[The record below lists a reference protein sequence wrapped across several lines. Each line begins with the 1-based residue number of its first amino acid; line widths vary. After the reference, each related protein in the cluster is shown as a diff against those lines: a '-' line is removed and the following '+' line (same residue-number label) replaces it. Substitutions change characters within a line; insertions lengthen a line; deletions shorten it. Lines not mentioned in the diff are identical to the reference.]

1 MIRTIFTISYL
12 LFVALFATLRAQ
24 EVWSLQKC
32 IDYAQDNNI
41 KIKQGVIT
49 TEYQQNQL
57 KQTKFSRLPNLNG
70 SMSQNFYFGRSLLGD
85 NSYADNN
92 SSGSRFGLS
101 TDVPV
106 YQGGRITNNISKLE
120 LDFQASIEDLAKA
133 KSDISVNIA
142 STFLEILYA
151 KDLVK
156 VSEDQLTVT
165 NLQIKQINEKVEA
178 GSLARGSLL
187 EIQAQSAGEEL
198 NLVNAKN
205 QLQLAKLKLTQ
216 LLEIPLKDD
225 FDVEVPT
232 LPEISAEASIVGS
245 DDVYKSALTT
255 RPEIKGAD
263 LRLQSSQF
271 QLKIA
276 KGALY
281 PTLSLYASADYS
293 YNNKNQLVNRDP
305 VTGDVISVSNIDF
318 FKQLKSFQS
327 KSVGMQV
334 SIPIFTRFANKI
346 QIDNARLQV
355 LNTELE
361 LESTKKLLRSD
372 IETAQTSAIAALNR
386 FNSNQKAVSSMKEAF
401 RYSEEKFGV
410 GLVNAVEYNTAKTKL
425 AKSESDLL
433 QAKYE
438 FIFRTKI
445 LDFYR
450 GLPLTL

>member
-1 MIRTIFTISYL
+1 MIRTIFTITYL
-12 LFVALFATLRAQ
+12 LFVALFASLQAQ
-24 EVWSLQKC
+24 EVWSLERC
-32 IDYAQDNNI
+32 INYALDNNI

-70 SMSQNFYFGRSLLGD
+70 QMSQNLNFGRSLTYD
-85 NSYADNN
+85 NTYKDIN
-92 SSGSRFGLS
+92 SSQTDFGVS
-101 TDVPV
+101 TNVPV
-106 YQGGRITNNISKLE
+106 FQGFIITNNISKLE
-120 LDFQASIEDLAKA
+120 LDLQASIEDLSKA

-142 STFLEILYA
+142 STFLEILFA

-156 VSEDQLTVT
+156 VSEDQLSVT

-187 EIQAQSAGEEL
+187 EIEAQAAGEEL

-205 QLQLAKLKLTQ
+205 QLQIARLRLTQ
-216 LLEIPLKDD
+216 LLELPSSDS
-225 FDVEVPT
+225 FDVEVPA
-232 LPEISAEASIVGS
+232 LPEINAQASIVS
-245 DDVYKSALTT
+245 ASEVYKSAVLT
-255 RPEIKGAD
+255 RAEIKGAD
-263 LRLQSSQF
+263 LRFQSSQY
-271 QLKIA
+271 QLKMA

-281 PTLSLYASADYS
+281 PSISLYANIYDS
-293 YNNKNQLVNRDP
+293 YNNKYTDINGKNISFSDQLRNNQRKGIGAQMN
-305 VTGDVISVSNIDF
+305 
-318 FKQLKSFQS
+318 
-327 KSVGMQV
+327 
-334 SIPIFTRFANKI
+334 IPIFTRFQNKL

-361 LESTKKLLRSD
+361 LENTKKLLRSD
-372 IETAQTSAIAALNR
+372 IETAQTTAIAALNR

>member
-1 MIRTIFTISYL
+1 MIRTIFTITYL
-12 LFVALFATLRAQ
+12 LFVSLFAVLQAQ
-24 EVWSLQKC
+24 EVWSLEKC
-32 IDYAQDNNI
+32 ITYALDNNI

-57 KQTKFSRLPNLNG
+57 KQTKNSRLPNLNG
-70 SMSQNFYFGRSLLGD
+70 QISQSLSFGRTLTFPENTYKD
-85 NSYADNN
+85 INSAQTD
-92 SSGSRFGLS
+92 FGLS
-101 TDVPV
+101 TNVPIF
-106 YQGGRITNNISKLE
+106 QGFQITNNISKLE
-120 LDFQASIEDLAKA
+120 LDLQASLEDLAKA

-142 STFLEILYA
+142 STYLEILFA

-165 NLQIKQINEKVEA
+165 NLQIKQTNEKVEA

-187 EIQAQSAGEEL
+187 EIQAQAAGEEL

-205 QLQLAKLKLTQ
+205 QLQLAKLRLTQ
-216 LLEIPLKDD
+216 LLELALNDS

-232 LPEISAEASIVGS
+232 LPEISAEASIVS
-245 DDVYKSALTT
+245 SVEVYKSALLT

-263 LRLQSSQF
+263 LRYQSSQY
-271 QLKIA
+271 QLKMA

-281 PTLSLYASADYS
+281 PTVSAYANFYDL
-293 YNNKNQLVNRDP
+293 YNNQNSTSFSDQIRNNQR
-305 VTGDVISVSNIDF
+305 
-318 FKQLKSFQS
+318 KSLGAQ
-327 KSVGMQV
+327 MN
-334 SIPIFTRFANKI
+334 IPIFTRFLNKI

-355 LNTELE
+355 LNFELE
-361 LESTKKLLRSD
+361 LENSKKLLRSD
-372 IETAQTSAIAALNR
+372 IETAQTTAIAALNR

>member
-305 VTGDVISVSNIDF
+305 VTGDVIS
-318 FKQLKSFQS
+318 
-327 KSVGMQV
+327 
-334 SIPIFTRFANKI
+334 IFTRFANKI

>member
-1 MIRTIFTISYL
+1 MIRTIFTITYL
-12 LFVALFATLRAQ
+12 LFVSLFAALQAQ

-57 KQTKFSRLPNLNG
+57 KQAKFSRLPNLNG
-70 SMSQNFYFGRSLLGD
+70 QLSQNFSFGRNLTYPENTYKDVNTSQTD
-85 NSYADNN
+85 
-92 SSGSRFGLS
+92 FGLS
-101 TDVPV
+101 TNVPIF
-106 YQGGRITNNISKLE
+106 QGFYITNNISKLD
-120 LDFQASIEDLAKA
+120 LDFQASVEDLAKA

-142 STFLEILYA
+142 STFLEILFA

-187 EIQAQSAGEEL
+187 EIQAQAAGEEL

-205 QLQLAKLKLTQ
+205 QLQLAKLRLTQ
-216 LLEIPLKDD
+216 LLEIPLKED
-225 FDVEVPT
+225 FDVEVPM
-232 LPEISAEASIVGS
+232 LPEISAEASIVS
-245 DDVYKSALTT
+245 SVEVYKSALLT

-263 LRLQSSQF
+263 LRYQGSKY
-271 QLKIA
+271 QLNMA
-276 KGALY
+276 RGALY
-281 PTLSLYASADYS
+281 PSVSLYANIYDL
-293 YNNKNQLVNRDP
+293 YNNKYKDLLGN
-305 VTGDVISVSNIDF
+305 NIAF
-318 FKQLKSFQS
+318 STQLKNNQR
-327 KSVGMQV
+327 KSIGLQMN
-334 SIPIFTRFANKI
+334 IPIFNRFANKI

-361 LESTKKLLRSD
+361 LENTKKLLRSD

>member
-1 MIRTIFTISYL
+1 MIRTIFTLSYL
-12 LFVALFATLRAQ
+12 LFVALFASLHAQ
-24 EVWSLQKC
+24 EVWSLEKC
-32 IDYAQDNNI
+32 INYALDNNI
-41 KIKQGVIT
+41 KIKQGFIT

-57 KQTKFSRLPNLNG
+57 KQSRYSRLPNLTG
-70 SMSQNFYFGRSLLGD
+70 QMSQNLNFGRSLGYD
-85 NSYADNN
+85 NTYKNIN
-92 SSGSRFGLS
+92 SAQTDFGVS
-101 TDVPV
+101 TSVPV
-106 YQGGRITNNISKLE
+106 YQGFYITNSIAKLE
-120 LDFQASIEDLAKA
+120 LDFQASVSDLEKA

-142 STFLEILYA
+142 STYLEILFA

-165 NLQIKQINEKVEA
+165 NLQIKTINEKVEA

-187 EIQAQSAGEEL
+187 EIQAQAAGEEL
-198 NLVNAKN
+198 DIVNAKN
-205 QLQLAKLKLTQ
+205 QLQLAILRLTQ
-216 LLEIPLKDD
+216 LLELPVQEN
-225 FDVEVPT
+225 FDIEVPL
-232 LPEISAEASIVGS
+232 LPEISAQASIVTSG
-245 DDVYKSALTT
+245 DVYKSALLT

-263 LRLQSSQF
+263 LRYQSSQY
-271 QLKIA
+271 QLKMA

-281 PTLSLYASADYS
+281 PTISFYANIYDL
-293 YNNKNQLVNRDP
+293 YNNQYKDINGNDIAFS
-305 VTGDVISVSNIDF
+305 D
-318 FKQLKSFQS
+318 QLKNNQR
-327 KSVGMQV
+327 KGLGAQMN
-334 SIPIFTRFANKI
+334 IPIFTRFQNKL

-361 LESTKKLLRSD
+361 LENTKKLLRSD
-372 IETAQTSAIAALNR
+372 IETAQTNAVAALNR
-386 FNSNQKAVSSMKEAF
+386 YISNQKAVFSMKEAF

-425 AKSESDLL
+425 AKTESDLL

>member
-1 MIRTIFTISYL
+1 MIRTIFTITYL
-12 LFVALFATLRAQ
+12 LFVALFASLQAQ
-24 EVWSLQKC
+24 EIWSLEKC
-32 IDYAQDNNI
+32 INYALDNNI
-41 KIKQGVIT
+41 KIKQGVIAT
-49 TEYQQNQL
+49 GYQQNQL
-57 KQTKFSRLPNLNG
+57 KQTKFSRLPNLTG
-70 SMSQNFYFGRSLLGD
+70 QVSQNLNFGRSLTYD
-85 NSYADNN
+85 NTYKDIN
-92 SSGSRFGLS
+92 SSQTDFGIG
-101 TDVPV
+101 TNIPV
-106 YQGGRITNNISKLE
+106 FQGFYITNNISKLE
-120 LDFQASIEDLAKA
+120 LDLQASIEDLSKA

-142 STFLEILYA
+142 STFLEILFA

-156 VSEDQLTVT
+156 VSEDQLSVT
-165 NLQIKQINEKVEA
+165 NLQIKQITEKVDA

-187 EIQAQSAGEEL
+187 EIEAQAAGEEL
-198 NLVNAKN
+198 NLVNAQN
-205 QLQLAKLKLTQ
+205 QLKIARLRLTQ
-216 LLEIPLKDD
+216 LLELPSNDA
-225 FDVEVPT
+225 FDVVVPT
-232 LPEISAEASIVGS
+232 LPEISAQASIVSAGE
-245 DDVYKSALTT
+245 VYKSAVLT

-263 LRLQSSQF
+263 LRYQSSQY
-271 QLKIA
+271 QLKMA
-276 KGALY
+276 QGALY
-281 PTLSLYASADYS
+281 PTISLYANIYDS
-293 YNNKNQLVNRDP
+293 YNNKYKDVNGAD
-305 VTGDVISVSNIDF
+305 IAFS
-318 FKQLKSFQS
+318 KQLKNNQR
-327 KSVGMQV
+327 KGVGAQMN
-334 SIPIFTRFANKI
+334 IPIFTRFANKI

-361 LESTKKLLRSD
+361 LENTKKLLRSD

>member
-1 MIRTIFTISYL
+1 MIRTIFTITYL
-12 LFVALFATLRAQ
+12 LFVSLFAALQAQ
-24 EVWSLQKC
+24 EVWSLEKC
-32 IDYAQDNNI
+32 INYALDNNI
-41 KIKQGVIT
+41 KIKQGVINT
-49 TEYQQNQL
+49 QYQQNQL
-57 KQTKFSRLPNLNG
+57 KVSKFSRLPDLNG
-70 SMSQNFYFGRSLLGD
+70 QVSQNFSFGRTLTYPENTYKD
-85 NSYADNN
+85 IK
-92 SSGSRFGLS
+92 SSQTNLGLS
-101 TDVPV
+101 TSLPLF
-106 YQGGRITNNISKLE
+106 QGFQITNNISKLE
-120 LDFQASIEDLAKA
+120 LDLQASIEDLSKA

-142 STFLEILYA
+142 STFLEILFA

-165 NLQIKQINEKVEA
+165 NLQIRQITEKVNA

-187 EIQAQSAGEEL
+187 EIEAQAAGEEL
-198 NLVNAKN
+198 NLVNAQN
-205 QLQLAKLKLTQ
+205 QLKIARLRLTQ
-216 LLEIPLKDD
+216 LLELPSNDA
-225 FDVEVPT
+225 FDVEVPA
-232 LPEISAEASIVGS
+232 LPEITAEASIVS
-245 DDVYKSALTT
+245 ASEVYKSALLT

-263 LRLQSSQF
+263 LRYQSSQY

-276 KGALY
+276 QGALY
-281 PTLSLYASADYS
+281 PTISMYANINTLYSNQNS
-293 YNNKNQLVNRDP
+293 ISFGEQLNNNQRKGIGAQMN
-305 VTGDVISVSNIDF
+305 
-318 FKQLKSFQS
+318 
-327 KSVGMQV
+327 
-334 SIPIFTRFANKI
+334 IPIFTRFANRL

-355 LNTELE
+355 LNIELE
-361 LESTKKLLRSD
+361 LENTKKLLRSD

-386 FNSNQKAVSSMKEAF
+386 YNSNQKAVSSMKEAF

>member
-1 MIRTIFTISYL
+1 MIRTIFTITYL
-12 LFVALFATLRAQ
+12 LVVSVFNVIQAQ
-24 EVWSLQKC
+24 EVWSLEKC
-32 IDYAQDNNI
+32 INYAQDNNI
-41 KIKQGVIT
+41 KIKQGIIT
-49 TEYQQNQL
+49 TDYQKNQL
-57 KQTKFSRLPNLNG
+57 KQAKYSRLPNLNG
-70 SMSQNFYFGRSLLGD
+70 SVSQNLNFGRSLTYD
-85 NSYADNN
+85 NTYKDIN
-92 SSGSRFGLS
+92 SSETDLGIS
-101 TDVPV
+101 TNVPIF
-106 YQGGRITNNISKLE
+106 QGFYITNNIAKLD
-120 LDFQASIEDLAKA
+120 LDLQASIEDLAKA

-142 STFLEILYA
+142 STFLEILFA

-187 EIQAQSAGEEL
+187 EIQAQAAGEEL

-216 LLEIPLKDD
+216 LLELPLKDD

-232 LPEISAEASIVGS
+232 LPEISAEASIVTSGE
-245 DDVYKSALTT
+245 VYKAALLI

-263 LRLQSSQF
+263 LRYQSSEF
-271 QLKIA
+271 QLKMA
-276 KGALY
+276 KGALF
-281 PTLSLYASADYS
+281 PTVSLYANLYDS
-293 YNNKNQLVNRDP
+293 YNNKY
-305 VTGDVISVSNIDF
+305 TDVKGANIAFSD
-318 FKQLKSFQS
+318 QLKNNQR
-327 KSVGMQV
+327 KSIGAQMN
-334 SIPIFTRFANKI
+334 IPIFTRFSNKI

-355 LNTELE
+355 LNTQLDF
-361 LESTKKLLRSD
+361 ESAKKLLRSD
-372 IETAQTSAIAALNR
+372 IETAQTNAIASLNR
-386 FNSNQKAVSSMKEAF
+386 YNSNQKAVYSMKEAF
-401 RYSEEKFGV
+401 RYSEEKFSV
-410 GLVNAVEYNTAKTKL
+410 GLVNAVDYNTAKTKL

>member
-1 MIRTIFTISYL
+1 MIRTIFTITYL
-12 LFVALFATLRAQ
+12 LFVVLFSSLQAQ

-32 IDYAQDNNI
+32 INYALDNNI
-41 KIKQGVIT
+41 KIKQGTIS

-57 KQTKFSRLPNLNG
+57 KQSKFSRLPNLNG
-70 SMSQNFYFGRSLLGD
+70 SMSQNMSFGRSLTYD
-85 NSYADNN
+85 NTYKDIN
-92 SSGSRFGLS
+92 SAQTDFGLG
-101 TDVPV
+101 TNMPV
-106 YQGGRITNNISKLE
+106 FQGFYISNNISKLE
-120 LDFQASIEDLAKA
+120 LDFQASVEDLAKA

-142 STFLEILYA
+142 STFLEILFA

-156 VSEDQLTVT
+156 VSDDQLQVT

-178 GSLARGSLL
+178 GSLAKGSLL
-187 EIQAQSAGEEL
+187 EIQAQAAGEEL

-205 QLQLAKLKLTQ
+205 QLQLAKLRLTQ
-216 LLEIPLKDD
+216 LLEIPLKED

-232 LPEISAEASIVGS
+232 LPEISAQASIVTS
-245 DDVYKSALTT
+245 VEVYKSALLS

-263 LRLQSSQF
+263 LRYQSSQF
-271 QLKIA
+271 QLKMA
-276 KGALY
+276 QGALY
-281 PTLSLYASADYS
+281 PTVSFYANIYDS
-293 YNNKNQLVNRDP
+293 YNNKYK
-305 VTGDVISVSNIDF
+305 DVLGNDIAFS
-318 FKQLKSFQS
+318 KQLKNNQR
-327 KSVGMQV
+327 KSVGLQMN
-334 SIPIFTRFANKI
+334 IPIFMRFVNKI

-361 LESTKKLLRSD
+361 LENTKKLLRSD
-372 IETAQTSAIAALNR
+372 IETAQTNAIAALNR
-386 FNSNQKAVSSMKEAF
+386 FISNQKAVSSMKEAF

>member
-12 LFVALFATLRAQ
+12 LFVALFASLHAQ

-57 KQTKFSRLPNLNG
+57 KQAKFSRLPNLNG
-70 SMSQNFYFGRSLLGD
+70 QFSQGFSFGRNLTYPGNTYEDVNTSQTD
-85 NSYADNN
+85 
-92 SSGSRFGLS
+92 FGIS
-101 TDVPV
+101 TSVPIF
-106 YQGGRITNNISKLE
+106 QGWYITNNISKLD
-120 LDFQASIEDLAKA
+120 LDFQASVADLAKA

-142 STFLEILYA
+142 STYLEILFA

-156 VSEDQLTVT
+156 VSEDQLLVT
-165 NLQIKQINEKVEA
+165 NLQIKQITEKVDA

-187 EIQAQSAGEEL
+187 EIEAQAAGEEL
-198 NLVNAKN
+198 NLVNAQN
-205 QLQLAKLKLTQ
+205 QLKIARLRLTQ
-216 LLEIPLKDD
+216 LLELPSNDA
-225 FDVEVPT
+225 FDVEVPI
-232 LPEISAEASIVGS
+232 LPEIAAEASIVTS
-245 DDVYKSALTT
+245 VEVYKSALLT

-263 LRLQSSQF
+263 LRYQSSQF
-271 QLKIA
+271 QLKMA
-276 KGALY
+276 KGALF
-281 PTLSLYASADYS
+281 PTVSFYASFNDI
-293 YNNKNQLVNRDP
+293 YNSQNPITFSDQIKNNQR
-305 VTGDVISVSNIDF
+305 
-318 FKQLKSFQS
+318 KSIGAQ
-327 KSVGMQV
+327 MN
-334 SIPIFTRFANKI
+334 IPIFTRFQNKL

-361 LESTKKLLRSD
+361 LENTKKLLRSD